1 MLCKIQQTL
10 WKILEMCN
18 KNTLVF
24 WEDLGK
30 IVDGCW
36 IYMFFVWQKIPNTL
50 FAFVGAE
57 EEAYKFRSRNYSI

>member
-1 MLCKIQQTL
+1 
-10 WKILEMCN
+10 MCN